1 MTWNRIAFQL
11 SSNSLP
17 ARNGGCVLT
26 YWACPVRT
34 LYDFFVE
41 SGVVE
46 GRLKMGV
53 ERDDLKNFLNW
64 MLKSHY
70 FSDY

>member
-1 MTWNRIAFQL
+1 M
-11 SSNSLP
+11 
-17 ARNGGCVLT
+17 LT